1 MADSAAKIRLKA
13 MTAWASEPTLSEQ
26 EIDALLDQYSLEDAD
41 GLAPSDVGWIPTYN
55 LRAAAKEG
63 WTWKMGRCADLVS
76 TDLDGDRMS
85 SNQLFDHCQTM
96 VRKYSGTAAPSM
108 GYDVEADE
116 FESFFSS

>member
-1 MADSAAKIRLKA
+1 MADSVAKTRLKA

-26 EIDALLDQYSLEDAD
+26 EIDALLTQYSIADAD
-41 GLAPSDVGWIPTYN
+41 GVLPAEEDWVATYN
-55 LRAAAKEG
+55 LRGAAKEG

-76 TDLDGDRMS
+76 ADLDGDRMS
-85 SNQLFDHCQTM
+85 SNQLFDHCQAM

-108 GYDVEADE
+108 GYDVNADE

>member
-1 MADSAAKIRLKA
+1 MADAAAKIRLKA
-13 MTAWASEPTLSEQ
+13 MTAWANEPTLSEQ

-41 GLAPSDVGWIPTYN
+41 GYTDADVEWTPTYN
-55 LRAAAKEG
+55 LRAAAKDG

-85 SNQLFDHCQTM
+85 SNQLFDHCQAM